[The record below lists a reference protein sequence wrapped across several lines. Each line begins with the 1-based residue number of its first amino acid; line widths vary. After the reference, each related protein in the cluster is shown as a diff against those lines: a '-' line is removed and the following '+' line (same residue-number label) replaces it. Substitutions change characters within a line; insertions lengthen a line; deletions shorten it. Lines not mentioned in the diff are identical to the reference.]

1 MLSAMFNSLYW
12 YLGNS
17 WGFPPLF
24 HFFSKT
30 EDRPQAVTLCPYS
43 TAGICLASH
52 FFSVTKHTKLGGKGW
67 RRWMKVS
74 ILEEGCLHV
83 DLSRGALTESLLAQ
97 SPQQKLHEVTA
108 KAWTASTPSLGRRT
122 DNCPLLMMPAG
133 YRALEK
139 LLWKKPQLHP
149 TAFHTYVELRRFVC
163 FKEQDSLSPCLM
175 SKLIR

>member
-1 MLSAMFNSLYW
+1 MLSAMFTSLCW

-17 WGFPPLF
+17 WGFPPLLK
-24 HFFSKT
+24 FFGTT

-43 TAGICLASH
+43 TAGICLASFF
-52 FFSVTKHTKLGGKGW
+52 FFSPLIKDTKLGRKG
-67 RRWMKVS
+67 RPRWMKVS
-74 ILEEGCLHV
+74 VLEKGCLHL

-97 SPQQKLHEVTA
+97 SPQQKLHEVAA

-149 TAFHTYVELRRFVC
+149 TAFHTHVELRRFVC
-163 FKEQDSLSPCLM
+163 FKEQDSFSLSY
-175 SKLIR
+175 K